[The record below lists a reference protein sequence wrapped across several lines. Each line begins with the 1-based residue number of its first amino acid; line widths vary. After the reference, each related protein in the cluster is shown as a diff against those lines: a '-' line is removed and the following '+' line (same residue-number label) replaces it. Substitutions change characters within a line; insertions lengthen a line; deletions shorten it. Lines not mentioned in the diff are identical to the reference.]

1 MTSVD
6 PSTAAT
12 LAWLATPEAHA
23 FLGVPYPMA
32 DGGIV
37 TSPML
42 AMIGEAGPEAVI
54 PLGQGGM
61 GTTNL
66 TVNVEGS
73 VIAEAD
79 LTEMIQT
86 QLIKVKRRNA
96 SLQFA

>member
-1 MTSVD
+1 M
-6 PSTAAT
+6 
-12 LAWLATPEAHA
+12 
-23 FLGVPYPMA
+23 
-32 DGGIV
+32 GG
-37 TSPML
+37 
-42 AMIGEAGPEAVI
+42 
-54 PLGQGGM
+54 

-96 SLQFA
+96 TLEFA

>member
-1 MTSVD
+1 
-6 PSTAAT
+6 
-12 LAWLATPEAHA
+12 
-23 FLGVPYPMA
+23 
-32 DGGIV
+32 
-37 TSPML
+37 ML
-42 AMIGEAGPEAVI
+42 FRSGPEAVI